1 MEKLYNLK
9 RGIIMFT
16 FAVVFV
22 ICTLMLF
29 VFDEEIVGILNRA
42 INIIVR
48 EMKEAKEVYDEVY
61 Q

>member
-1 MEKLYNLK
+1 
-9 RGIIMFT
+9 MFT